1 MPTFTYDIRYLQ
13 AGTEVLENFLLS
25 SEIYWPIG
33 ASAPAGE
40 APYPQLTLGGL
51 ALSAARAAAKA
62 GTAVERSE
70 LAGVTNKIEAARR
83 KWRVAWGKKASQEVR
98 GRLTQW
104 RNFLEDYRENPGANY
119 DRYPYE
125 VFRRVVIQLLETD
138 AEGLSEAERE
148 MIQGLDVI
156 LRANLK
162 NGAFVWEPDLQPAFP
177 ISIYWYCYGWLPKD

>member
-1 MPTFTYDIRYLQ
+1 MPTFAYDIRYLQ
-13 AGTEVLENFLLS
+13 AGGEVIENFLLS
-25 SEIYWPIG
+25 SETYWPIG
-33 ASAPAGE
+33 VPAAPGE
-40 APYPQLTLGGL
+40 TPYPQLTLGGL
-51 ALSAARAAAKA
+51 ALATARASAKA
-62 GTAVERSE
+62 GSTAERSE

-98 GRLTQW
+98 SRLTQW

-148 MIQGLDVI
+148 MIQGLDGM
-156 LRANLK
+156 LRARLK
-162 NGAFVWEPDLQPAFP
+162 DCAFVWEPDLQPAFP
-177 ISIYWYCYGWLPKD
+177 KSVYWYCYGWLAKD